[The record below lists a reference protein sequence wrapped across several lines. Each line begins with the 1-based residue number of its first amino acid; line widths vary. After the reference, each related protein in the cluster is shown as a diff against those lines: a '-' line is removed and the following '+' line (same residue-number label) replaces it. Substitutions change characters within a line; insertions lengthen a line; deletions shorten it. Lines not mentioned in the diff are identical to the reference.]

1 MKKVSESSIQAQC
14 YVWFNNN
21 YCLKSHEN
29 RAVMFSVPNESNSQQ
44 QKFVNIGL
52 LRGVSDTIIVLPNKV
67 LFVEFKT
74 EKGYQSEFQKDFQER
89 VTKLGHEYYIIRSLE
104 QFKQLINEIQTTHNN
119 NTN

>member
-1 MKKVSESSIQAQC
+1 
-14 YVWFNNN
+14 
-21 YCLKSHEN
+21 
-29 RAVMFSVPNESNSQQ
+29 MFSVPNESNSQQ

-89 VTKLGHEYYIIRSLE
+89 VTKLGHEYYVIRNLE
-104 QFKQLINEIQTTHNN
+104 QFKELIYVEIPTTNLHN
-119 NTN
+119 

>member
-1 MKKVSESSIQAQC
+1 
-14 YVWFNNN
+14 
-21 YCLKSHEN
+21 
-29 RAVMFSVPNESNSQQ
+29 MFSVPNESNSQQ

-89 VTKLGHEYYIIRSLE
+89 VTKLGHEYYVIRNLE
-104 QFKQLINEIQTTHNN
+104 QFKELIYVEIPTTNLHNKN
-119 NTN
+119 